1 MDPVESAMNPIGERL
16 KRERESKEFSRVDVA
31 KATKIA
37 AHHILAIEYS
47 DFTELPEPVHVKG
60 YIRAYADFLGL
71 DPTAVLADFLVE
83 YEAVFPNQ
91 GKDPRDEVVLKMS
104 KMLGGSS
111 ESRASVPRAVLI
123 VVASAALI
131 ALVWIGWRW
140 LKPEGS
146 SSPAAPVTV
155 VTPEP
160 SAEVP
165 STSAEI
171 PSEALAPAA
180 QPEAETA
187 EVTPPPQL
195 KEAVEVEQQ
204 TGSPQVE
211 VPAPASATELRITQY
226 GVGSGVENRRLI
238 GESDVFTL
246 NTRVWFWNRVE
257 GGRSGE
263 TVHHVWRLEGR
274 VMSRTPLR
282 IGSANWRTQSR
293 KTLYAGSAG
302 SWTVEAIDESGNVLA
317 RSEFTCT
324 P

>member
-1 MDPVESAMNPIGERL
+1 MNPIGERL
-16 KRERESKEFSRVDVA
+16 RKERESKEFSRVDVA

-123 VVASAALI
+123 VVASAVLI

-140 LKPEGS
+140 IEPEDL
-146 SSPAAPVTV
+146 SSPDATATV
-155 VTPEP
+155 VRPEI
-160 SAEVP
+160 SDEVP
-165 STSAEI
+165 STPAEI
-171 PSEALAPAA
+171 PSEALEPAP
-180 QPEAETA
+180 QPQVETPV
-187 EVTPPPQL
+187 VTPPPPLVDTARSTQL
-195 KEAVEVEQQ
+195 H
-204 TGSPQVE
+204 
-211 VPAPASATELRITQY
+211 ITQY
-226 GVGSGVENRRLI
+226 GVGSGVENRRLV
-238 GESDVFTL
+238 GQSDVFAVD
-246 NTRVWFWNRVE
+246 TRVWFWNRVE
-257 GGRSGE
+257 GGRSGD
-263 TVHHVWRLEGR
+263 TIQHVWRLEGR
-274 VMSRTPLR
+274 EMSRISLR

-293 KTLYAGSAG
+293 KTLYPGSAG
-302 SWTVEAIDESGNVLA
+302 SWTVEAIDEAGDVLA
-317 RSEFTCT
+317 RSEFICS